1 METRNDQPA
10 LFSLRDVTVRP
21 VRGVEERR
29 RWDALVSEHHYLPF
43 SGLFG
48 KALRHVAAVG
58 ELWLALIGWQAG
70 VFKVGVRDRWIGWSR
85 EQRFARLHLIANN
98 ARFTVLPIGRVP
110 NLASRVLGLS
120 LRRLSRDMEEIHGYP
135 VFVAETFVDSEFF
148 RGTVYR
154 AANWIEVGRTRG
166 FARDRHGYSEHARP
180 KLVFL
185 HPLCRAR
192 GPGLGPPIS
201 IPACDMECRR

>member
-21 VRGVEERR
+21 VRCVAERR
-29 RWDALVSEHHYLPF
+29 RWDTLVSEHHYLPF

-48 KALRHVAAVG
+48 KALRHVAVVG
-58 ELWLALIGWQAG
+58 DLWLALIGWQAG
-70 VFKVGVRDRWIGWSR
+70 AFKVGVRDRWIGWSR

-98 ARFTVLPIGRVP
+98 ARFTVLPPRRVP

-135 VFVAETFVDSEFF
+135 VYVAESRRQIAFF
-148 RGTVYR
+148 RRLLPCLELAAAGVHPGLLADTGR
-154 AANWIEVGRTRG
+154 AAALAFQRSTQGG
-166 FARDRHGYSEHARP
+166 F
-180 KLVFL
+180 
-185 HPLCRAR
+185 
-192 GPGLGPPIS
+192 
-201 IPACDMECRR
+201 

>member
-21 VRGVEERR
+21 VRGMEERR
-29 RWDALVSEHHYLPF
+29 RWDALVSEHHHLPF

-70 VFKVGVRDRWIGWSR
+70 AFKVGVRDRWIGWSR

-135 VFVAETFVDSEFF
+135 VFVAETFIDRSRFS
-148 RGTVYR
+148 GACYR
-154 AANWIEVGRTRG
+154 ASNWRSLGFTRG
-166 FARDRHGYSEHARP
+166 FSRYTGRAAALAFQRSTKGGSD
-180 KLVFL
+180 F
-185 HPLCRAR
+185 RAR
-192 GPGLGPPIS
+192 
-201 IPACDMECRR
+201 R